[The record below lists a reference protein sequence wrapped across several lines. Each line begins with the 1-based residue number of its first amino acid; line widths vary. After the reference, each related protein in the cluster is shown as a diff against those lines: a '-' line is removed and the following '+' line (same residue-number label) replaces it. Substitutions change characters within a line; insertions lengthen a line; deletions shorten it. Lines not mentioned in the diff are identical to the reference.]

1 MNLIR
6 LTLSVAAV
14 GLTARYLSRL
24 ARSAA
29 DSVEPNEPL
38 FDGSAGTSNSS
49 LARQSAPD
57 WRGADPAGDRTGT
70 LADGVDEVNP
80 GTPNLSR
87 EH

>member
-24 ARSAA
+24 TRTAA

-38 FDGSAGTSNSS
+38 YEGAASGSSM
-49 LARQSAPD
+49 ARQSAPD
-57 WRGADPAGDRTGT
+57 WRGADPAGERTGT

-80 GTPNLSR
+80 GVSNLSR